1 MSVQLHAPTPNQYPA
16 SPTPMSAR
24 RHSSQLAAGGAIERP
39 PSRSER
45 LLRDTLRRDELQAAR
60 PPLVHASTH
69 HISSPTSPRN
79 HSRRP
84 SYTPSCNEDSCD
96 DGELGMGLF
105 RPAAAGLQRNRSLG
119 HVPRRASTSYMQSH
133 PHQHQSQHQS
143 PAQQYAQLH
152 TAHPPRRREHSPGP
166 SPQSPPSS
174 ARSRAHSHSYSP
186 PTSALTPHEAVLRA
200 RLEKVLSMGRD
211 LHHAHH
217 AQYSHARSQ
226 SSSSPEEWASDD
238 ISEGSSGSSPPTSGG
253 HTPPLTHTSSSHTHM
268 SAPKPRRRNSPPT
281 PLTPPD
287 SPHFDARAAGAVCRQ
302 MEGYVSFAHV
312 EGLGGIDP
320 DSSEDEGLRHGAGGI
335 KGGLERLWRVWGRE
349 REGKA

>member
-1 MSVQLHAPTPNQYPA
+1 MSYPA
-16 SPTPMSAR
+16 SPTPMSSR

-84 SYTPSCNEDSCD
+84 SYTPSCNDDSCD

-119 HVPRRASTSYMQSH
+119 HVPHVPRRASTSYMQSH
-133 PHQHQSQHQS
+133 PHQQHQSQHQS

-152 TAHPPRRREHSPGP
+152 QAPRRREHSPGP

-186 PTSALTPHEAVLRA
+186 PASALTPHEAVLRA

-217 AQYSHARSQ
+217 TQYSHARSQ

-253 HTPPLTHTSSSHTHM
+253 HTPPLTHTSSHLTHTSAHTHV

>member
-1 MSVQLHAPTPNQYPA
+1 MA
-16 SPTPMSAR
+16 SR

-45 LLRDTLRRDELQAAR
+45 LLRDTLRRDEMQATR

-69 HISSPTSPRN
+69 THIPPTSPRN

-84 SYTPSCNEDSCD
+84 SYTPSCNDDCD

-105 RPAAAGLQRNRSLG
+105 RAPAGHGLQRNRSLG

-133 PHQHQSQHQS
+133 PQHQSQHQS

-152 TAHPPRRREHSPGP
+152 QAHPPRRREPSPSRSG
-166 SPQSPPSS
+166 PQSPPS
-174 ARSRAHSHSYSP
+174 ARSRSHSHSYSP

-211 LHHAHH
+211 LHHA
-217 AQYSHARSQ
+217 QYSHPRSQ

-253 HTPPLTHTSSSHTHM
+253 HTPPLHLAHM
-268 SAPKPRRRNSPPT
+268 PAPKPRRRNSPPT